1 MGFLDILKKITTDWQ
16 EKPADI
22 AQFATQIYARLQQR
36 ATAPGGADT
45 PPGVAERAAQILV
58 NQWDSTTRGWGVRR
72 QFPMTANLEFMLRYG
87 ITHDNAS
94 AMSLVKG
101 QLEAMDE
108 GGIHD
113 HLGGGFHRYTVD
125 REWKIPHFEK
135 MLYDNA
141 QLLSV
146 YAQAAV
152 AMKHPRF
159 GQVARD
165 IADYL
170 IREMTAPS
178 GAFYSSQSADS
189 EGEEGTFYVWTPTE
203 IRAVLPD
210 AVGFLRAYGIT
221 DAGNFVGQRTVLI
234 REEGDPE
241 SAYLAA
247 ARLKMREHRATREN
261 PPTDHKQVVAWNGL
275 AIGALSRAGRLL
287 DEPRYIAVAKAAAEA
302 VLKHQ
307 ASTGQLPRT
316 LDNGAP
322 AGVLEDY
329 AFMSEGLLDLW
340 GADPDPTWL
349 LAANQIAEQMVQRFH
364 DPKTGALY
372 QAEATANLIV
382 RRSDVTDGAEPS
394 GPGRAASALLRLRVL
409 GGSAGDIKIIDSVL
423 QNAHWALDRSPD
435 NASSL
440 CDVKDRLERGSR
452 EVVIAS
458 PSLASP
464 ALSGFLDIVNAR
476 VRPALAFTLLS
487 PSTTAQLS
495 GFSAFLGKEPDG
507 DKLRAFVCRDG
518 VCRQP
523 TSELD
528 VFERELNNP
537 EQRQ

>member
-1 MGFLDILKKITTDWQ
+1 
-16 EKPADI
+16 
-22 AQFATQIYARLQQR
+22 
-36 ATAPGGADT
+36 
-45 PPGVAERAAQILV
+45 
-58 NQWDSTTRGWGVRR
+58 
-72 QFPMTANLEFMLRYG
+72 
-87 ITHDNAS
+87 
-94 AMSLVKG
+94 
-101 QLEAMDE
+101 
-108 GGIHD
+108 
-113 HLGGGFHRYTVD
+113 
-125 REWKIPHFEK
+125 
-135 MLYDNA
+135 
-141 QLLSV
+141 
-146 YAQAAV
+146 
-152 AMKHPRF
+152 
-159 GQVARD
+159 
-165 IADYL
+165 
-170 IREMTAPS
+170 
-178 GAFYSSQSADS
+178 
-189 EGEEGTFYVWTPTE
+189 
-203 IRAVLPD
+203 
-210 AVGFLRAYGIT
+210 
-221 DAGNFVGQRTVLI
+221 
-234 REEGDPE
+234 
-241 SAYLAA
+241 
-247 ARLKMREHRATREN
+247 MREHRATREN